1 MGQHIVDSEDVARI
15 LNPQWLAG
23 RKILNMA
30 FTLRERETYISVNR
44 TSVPSYS
51 DDIKNFVTSHKS
63 FQFNNDNTNY
73 YRALLNV
80 GDIRGIQVNNNGT
93 PLNVD
98 VDVEPRDA
106 VTKSHAGIF
115 TRHESKILK
124 LGNTQPIFMKYN
136 VSVDEVIFEVRA
148 ALLKLA
154 KLEMCSL

>member
-1 MGQHIVDSEDVARI
+1 MDQKIFDSENVVRI

-23 RKILNMA
+23 TKILNMA

-44 TSVPSYS
+44 TSVPTYL
-51 DDIKNFVTSHKS
+51 DDVKSFVSSHKC
-63 FQFNNDNTNY
+63 FQLPNENY
-73 YRALLNV
+73 YRALLIV
-80 GDIRGIQVNNNGT
+80 GDIRNIQVDNNGT
-93 PLNVD
+93 PLSVD
-98 VDVEPRDA
+98 VEVEPRDA

-115 TRHESKILK
+115 TRHEGKILK
-124 LGNTQPIFMKYN
+124 HGNPQPVLLKYN